1 LNTTYVN
8 VWLRLMDFG
17 LKFKYFYQK
26 NTMRYSLFFLL
37 FLIYQFG
44 FSQFENPKKSI
55 RIGAVKDAKAT
66 VKKVDIDTAQA
77 SIKYES
83 TIGKDKDEK
92 LLKSISLA
100 PKIGIKT
107 PVAEEPLHNPSEIYT
122 EKIQK
127 EMKKEGITKEILN
140 TDMFLGE
147 FVVYTSEL
155 TTVCR
160 DYGAIDGD
168 NVRIWLNGEL
178 VVRNIGLQLDFQ
190 KYKLTLKDGLNIIH
204 IEALNTGEFF
214 PNTGQFMF
222 FDGNQNMVTNQ
233 NWGLNTGYKAIVK
246 VRKAKGLVDDNKKEE
261 NK

>member
-1 LNTTYVN
+1 MVFDLN
-8 VWLRLMDFG
+8 FE
-17 LKFKYFYQK
+17 YFYQK
-26 NTMRYSLFFLL
+26 NHMRYFLMVLL
-37 FLIYQFG
+37 FLSFQFG

-55 RIGAVKDAKAT
+55 RIGAVKDNKAT
-66 VKKVDIDTAQA
+66 VKKIDVDTAQA

-83 TIGKDKDEK
+83 SIGKDKDEK

-100 PKIGIKT
+100 PKVGLKT
-107 PVAEEPLHNPSEIYT
+107 PVNEQPLHNPSEIYT

-140 TDMFLGE
+140 SDMFLGE
-147 FVVYTSEL
+147 FVVYTTEL

-178 VVRNIGLQLDFQ
+178 VVLNIGLESDFKKYQLN
-190 KYKLTLKDGLNIIH
+190 LKEGLNIIH

-222 FDGNQNMVTNQ
+222 LDGNQKLITNQ
-233 NWGLNTGYKAIVK
+233 NWGLNAGYRAIIK
-246 VRKAKGLVDDNKKEE
+246 VRKIKGLVDEVKKEE
-261 NK
+261 QK